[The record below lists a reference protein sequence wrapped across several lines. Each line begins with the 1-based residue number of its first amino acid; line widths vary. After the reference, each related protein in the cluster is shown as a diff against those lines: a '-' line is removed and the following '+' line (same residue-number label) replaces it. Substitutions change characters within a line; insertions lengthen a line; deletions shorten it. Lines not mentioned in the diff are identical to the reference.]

1 MYTKNV
7 VVINFIMI
15 GKIVLLVISYLLM
28 VIGFSY
34 LWLYLNLFSFGY
46 SLGEYICYVLTRYE
60 CYLFVIGF
68 ILFNIFLF
76 RKGKNK

>member
-46 SLGEYICYVLTRYE
+46 SLGEYI
-60 CYLFVIGF
+60 
-68 ILFNIFLF
+68 
-76 RKGKNK
+76 